1 MEEDTKTI
9 SINPEDLVA
18 RLHEVEN
25 SAQGDIARIIELLL
39 VENHVLKRQQSVGLS
54 RGVGV
59 RLETYPRFLKLQ
71 EQAAD
76 DNPDNAEGEANA
88 SDT

>member
-39 VENHVLKRQQSVGLS
+39 VENHVLKRQQSTGLT

-59 RLETYPRFLKLQ
+59 RFETYPRFLKL
-71 EQAAD
+71 EEHIMD